1 MIDPENKID
10 LIVKE
15 LKRRLVVCISKYA
28 NL

>member
-15 LKRRLVVCISKYA
+15 LKRRLVVAFSKYA